1 MLTARAADARGVI
14 HRAIVLV
21 ALACSGLVLASF
33 VMFARDQVAGAA
45 KQQANAVSSPPPGQA
60 PVARKPKPQGQPGRF
75 IDGAASELTSPFRS
89 IVQSG
94 SAWVQHGIPTVLA
107 LLVYGVG
114 LGYLARFS
122 RGFA

>member
-1 MLTARAADARGVI
+1 VI

-33 VMFARDQVAGAA
+33 VMFTRDQLAGASQHQA
-45 KQQANAVSSPPPGQA
+45 SEVSTGPTSQPAAPKPKQQAE
-60 PVARKPKPQGQPGRF
+60 PGRF
-75 IDGAASELTSPFRS
+75 IVGAARTLTSPFAS
-89 IVQSG
+89 IVNSS
-94 SAWVQHGIPTVLA
+94 SAWVEHGIPTLLG

-114 LGYLARFS
+114 LGYLARYS